1 MYSLGLPNLPHTYR
15 SDRQRLFVEEDRT
28 YVTLRDEKSH
38 CLLLSLREK
47 GVYQYLPILVSTS
60 QYILVEDE
68 VEYADEIACN
78 LTSSTLKSANSI
90 RAIVVDDPAYSSFI
104 ASPTEEPNSS
114 LQKNFA
120 KSITYHA
127 VYSIN
132 PTNLILILYSRLSL
146 DVQFYHIILKKKLI
160 IKEYTRILPNAVSV
174 SAVVETMKVDNQ
186 IFIGA
191 YDRLYSLT
199 FPRLKGRELHMFIE
213 PPEINLV
220 LFGRLISGYK
230 LSINFIPTNAVIGQP
245 SKENCGPDL
254 PRESTQKSRRSG
266 VHGELLN
273 CDVERLPTPS
283 ESAMLAML
291 AADQHQ
297 DNYNPVTLISTNN
310 AATMDLAD
318 FGAVPDTL
326 GVEEVRAALQRDSEG
341 GLHRFPSKADT
352 VVTPFNVQDT
362 EHGTNIYPNSTD
374 HPTRAVACSSYSD
387 EANAYMR
394 NQLQSMVS
402 ASTACVVLIGGVVRA
417 NGRKYNNKR
426 ILYIPISNMNN
437 WVYQTLGESK
447 AIWQDWDISFLE
459 REKIIAFG
467 GRRRRLSSDL
477 RVIDL
482 SKGTVY
488 VCSPLYGCLV
498 TPRRKASIFLFYD
511 KGVRKLRI
519 ESGCT
524 QTEVLRDVAELVL
537 PM

>member
-1 MYSLGLPNLPHTYR
+1 MYSLGLPNLPHTYK
-15 SDRQRLFVEEDRT
+15 SDRQRLFVEEDRA

-47 GVYQYLPILVSTS
+47 GIYQYVPILVSTS

-68 VEYADEIACN
+68 VEYADEIKCN

-90 RAIVVDDPAYSSFI
+90 QAIVVDDPAYSSF
-104 ASPTEEPNSS
+104 AANPTEKPNSA
-114 LQKNFA
+114 LQEKFA

-132 PTNLILILYSRLSL
+132 STNLILILYSCLSL
-146 DVQFYHIILKKKLI
+146 DVQFYHIILKKKLV

-174 SAVVETMKVDNQ
+174 SAIVETMKVDNQ

-230 LSINFIPTNAVIGQP
+230 LSINFIPANAVVGQLNEEDCRSAP
-245 SKENCGPDL
+245 PKESP
-254 PRESTQKSRRSG
+254 QKNRHSG
-266 VHGELLN
+266 VRGDVLN

-283 ESAMLAML
+283 ESAMLASC
-291 AADQHQ
+291 QHQ

-310 AATMDLAD
+310 VATMDLAD
-318 FGAVPDTL
+318 FDVVPDTL
-326 GVEEVRAALQRDSEG
+326 GAEEIRAALQGGDEG

-352 VVTPFNVQDT
+352 VITPFNTKDA
-362 EHGTNIYPNSTD
+362 EHGTNVHLNNAD
-374 HPTRAVACSSYSD
+374 LPTHAVACSSYND
-387 EANAYMR
+387 EVNVYMR
-394 NQLQSMVS
+394 NQIQNMVS

-417 NGRKYNNKR
+417 NGRKYDNKR
-426 ILYIPISNMNN
+426 VIYIPIDNMSS

-459 REKIIAFG
+459 REKMIAFG

-488 VCSPLYGCLV
+488 VCSPLHGCLV

-524 QTEVLRDVAELVL
+524 RTEVLRDVAELIL